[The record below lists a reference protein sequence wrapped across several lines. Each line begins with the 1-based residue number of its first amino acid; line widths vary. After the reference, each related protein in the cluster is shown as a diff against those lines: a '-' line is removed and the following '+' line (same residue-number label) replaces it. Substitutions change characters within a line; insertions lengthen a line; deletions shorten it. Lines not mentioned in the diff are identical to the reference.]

1 MNNNEEIYYLTSK
14 DVAKILH
21 MKPRYAR
28 ELLKRENVP
37 VIKIGRQYLIP
48 AKDFH
53 KYLQEKI
60 KDSAK

>member
-1 MNNNEEIYYLTSK
+1 MNNEEIYYLTSK

-28 ELLKRENVP
+28 DLLKRENVP

-53 KYLQEKI
+53 
-60 KDSAK
+60 